1 MSEENNNNPVNTNNS
16 QPDNGGL
23 SHDNNSS
30 SVTSGK
36 PTEGVKSE
44 SSIASDAEKKPE
56 NQTTPENQTVEKV
69 EVKEDTTSASSP
81 VEAKLDEKPEVKNS
95 VSGGNNS
102 GFDFKEVLGKIN
114 IVRILIIL
122 AIVWAL
128 FYLAGQK
135 PEEGVELFGEDSNI
149 TVSDE
154 VEDGVVNI
162 VEENNGDITVPESN
176 RQPSDPS
183 KMIVTVYLSNTLKD
197 PNASDCGRVFP
208 LEKETA
214 KRDNMP
220 IINTVLA
227 LLEPLTAEEKE
238 AGYIS
243 NIPEG
248 TFLNNI
254 RISDSK
260 VATVN
265 FFGNLNKAAGSC
277 AVSAIRAQITETLLQ
292 FNSIDSV
299 IICIDGNCKQDE
311 ILQP

>member
-1 MSEENNNNPVNTNNS
+1 MSEENNNNPVGSNNNS
-16 QPDNGGL
+16 QPENGGL

-30 SVTSGK
+30 SVA
-36 PTEGVKSE
+36 SE
-44 SSIASDAEKKPE
+44 QPIKEIKNESNVVDGAEKKVESQIVSE
-56 NQTTPENQTVEKV
+56 NQTTEKV
-69 EVKEDTTSASSP
+69 EVKNAAVGS
-81 VEAKLDEKPEVKNS
+81 
-95 VSGGNNS
+95 NNS
-102 GFDFKEVLGKIN
+102 GFVLKEALGKIN
-114 IVRILIIL
+114 IVRILVIL

-128 FYLAGQK
+128 FYLANQK
-135 PEEGVELFGEDSNI
+135 PEEGVELFDEETNI

-162 VEENNGDITVPESN
+162 IEENSGAIAVPGSN

-214 KRDNMP
+214 KREGAS
-220 IINTVLA
+220 IVNTVLA

-238 AGYIS
+238 AGYVS
-243 NIPEG
+243 TIPEG
-248 TFLNNI
+248 TILNNV

-277 AVSAIRAQITETLLQ
+277 AVTAIRAQITETLLQ

>member
-1 MSEENNNNPVNTNNS
+1 MSEENNNNPVNSNNS
-16 QPDNGGL
+16 QPENGGL
-23 SHDNNSS
+23 SHDNNSP
-30 SVTSGK
+30 SVASEQ
-36 PTEGVKSE
+36 PTEEIKNE
-44 SSIASDAEKKPE
+44 SNTVGGAENKVE
-56 NQTTPENQTVEKV
+56 NQVVSENQTVEK
-69 EVKEDTTSASSP
+69 A
-81 VEAKLDEKPEVKNS
+81 EVKNIS
-95 VSGGNNS
+95 AGANNF
-102 GFDFKEVLGKIN
+102 GFDLKEALGKIN

-122 AIVWAL
+122 AIVWVL

-135 PEEGVELFGEDSNI
+135 PEEGVELFDEETNI

-162 VEENNGDITVPESN
+162 VEENNGDITVPGSN
-176 RQPSDPS
+176 RQPTDAS
-183 KMIVTVYLSNTLKD
+183 KMFVTVYLSNTLKD

-214 KRDNMP
+214 KREGAP
-220 IINTVLA
+220 IVNTVLA

-238 AGYIS
+238 AGYVS
-243 NIPEG
+243 TIPEG
-248 TFLNNI
+248 TFLNNV

-277 AVSAIRAQITETLLQ
+277 AVTAIRAQITETLLQ

-299 IICIDGNCKQDE
+299 IICIDGNCNQDE